1 MSETTPAPETTHVR
15 EAHRFDEKALTEYL
29 AEQLPGF
36 HGPIEVRQFEGGQ
49 SNPTFI
55 VDSAE
60 KRYVLRKK
68 PPGQLLPSAHQV
80 EREYRIMKALK
91 GTDVAV
97 PEVHLLC
104 LDTAVIGT
112 SFFVM
117 DYLPGR
123 IFRDPRLPGIEP
135 GQRKSIYDAMN
146 DMLARLHKVN
156 WQELGLADF
165 GKKESFIGRQI
176 TRWSKQYEAAKID
189 TIEAMDELM
198 VWLPKNIPGGD
209 ESGEETTIVHGDY
222 RLENIVF
229 HPNKSEVLGVLDWEL
244 STLGNP
250 LADLGY
256 NCALYHLPAYIGGLP
271 GLAGTD
277 LHELGL
283 PTEDEYVH
291 SYCHRTGRDTM
302 PNHKY
307 FVIFSL
313 FRLAAIA
320 QGVMSRAKQ
329 GIASSA
335 QAERVGAMAKL
346 LADTAWGLA
355 SQSQSE

>member
-1 MSETTPAPETTHVR
+1 VR
-15 EAHRFDEKALTEYL
+15 EAHRFDEKALTHYL
-29 AEQLPGF
+29 LDHLPGF
-36 HGPIEVRQFEGGQ
+36 NGPIEVRQFEGGQ

-55 VDSAE
+55 VDSPK

-80 EREYRIMKALK
+80 EREYRIMKSLK
-91 GTDVAV
+91 ETDVAV
-97 PEVHLLC
+97 PLVHLLC
-104 LDTAVIGT
+104 LDADVIGT

-123 IFRDPRLPGIEP
+123 IFRDPRLPGIAP
-135 GQRKSIYDAMN
+135 GERKTLYDAMN
-146 DMLARLHKVN
+146 QMLARLHSVN
-156 WQELGLADF
+156 WQDLGLADF
-165 GKKESFIGRQI
+165 GKKEAYIGRQI
-176 TRWSKQYEAAKID
+176 SRWSKQYEAAKID
-189 TIEAMDELM
+189 SIGSMDQLM
-198 VWLPKNIPGGD
+198 AWLPLNIPTGD
-209 ESGEETTIVHGDY
+209 ESGEETAIVHGDY

-229 HPNKSEVLGVLDWEL
+229 HPTKSEVLGLLDWEL

-256 NCALYHLPAYIGGLP
+256 NCALYHLPADIGGLP
-271 GLAGTD
+271 GLAGVD
-277 LHELGL
+277 LQELGL
-283 PTEDEYVH
+283 PNEDAYVQA
-291 SYCHRTGRDTM
+291 YCRRTGRDTM
-302 PNHKY
+302 PDHKF

-320 QGVMSRAKQ
+320 QGVMSRARQ

-346 LADTAWGLA
+346 LADTAWALT
-355 SQSQSE
+355 SNHKNSHSP

>member
-1 MSETTPAPETTHVR
+1 MPETTPAPETTPVR
-15 EAHRFDEKALTEYL
+15 EAHRFDEQALTQYL
-29 AEQLPGF
+29 TAHLPGF
-36 HGPIEVRQFEGGQ
+36 IGPIEVSQFEGGQ

-55 VDSAE
+55 INSAK

-91 GTDVAV
+91 ATDVAV
-97 PEVHLLC
+97 PDVHLLC
-104 LDTAVIGT
+104 LETDVIGT

-123 IFRDPRLPGIEP
+123 IFRDPRLPGLEP

-146 DMLARLHKVN
+146 ETLARLHRVN
-156 WQELGLADF
+156 WQDLGLADF
-165 GKKESFIGRQI
+165 GKKEAFIGRQI
-176 TRWSKQYEAAKID
+176 IRWSKQYEAAKID

-198 VWLPKNIPGGD
+198 VWLPMNIPGGD
-209 ESGEETTIVHGDY
+209 EGGEETTIVHGDY

-229 HPNKSEVLGVLDWEL
+229 DPDKSEVLGVLDWEL

-256 NCALYHLPAYIGGLP
+256 NCALYHLPADIGGLP
-271 GLAGTD
+271 GLAGAD
-277 LHELGL
+277 LQELGL
-283 PTEDEYVH
+283 PEEDQYVQA
-291 SYCHRTGRDTM
+291 YCRRTGRDTM
-302 PNHKY
+302 PNHKF
-307 FVIFSL
+307 FVVFSL

-335 QAERVGAMAKL
+335 QAERVGLMAKL

-355 SQSQSE
+355 RQSQSE